1 MLRKYILPLFL
12 TLLIT
17 ALLLFWIGGDKKE
30 TIVTENKTVTEGDCW
45 TGAGIYQVPV
55 DGDGAEIRYGREL
68 IVNTALYLGP
78 KGTVAQITNG
88 MNCQNCHLEAGTK
101 PWGNNYGAVA
111 ANYPKYRDRSGSL
124 ESIEKRVNDCM
135 ERSLNGQAIDSSSRE
150 MRAIVAYLQWL
161 GKEVPKGTRP
171 KGTGIKDLP
180 FMTRAADPA
189 KGALVYTNTCQKCHG
204 AYGEGQLR
212 KDDKRYEYPP
222 LWGPHSYNT
231 GAGLYRLS
239 RFAGF
244 VKNNM
249 PNPANYHTPVLTD
262 EEAWDVAAFVNAQP
276 RPVKDLRNDW
286 PDIRTKPF
294 DHPFGPYADSLSEQ
308 QHKFG
313 PWQKTK

>member
-12 TLLIT
+12 ILLIT
-17 ALLLFWIGGDKKE
+17 GLMLFWIGVQKE
-30 TIVTENKTVTEGDCW
+30 TTVTVNKAETEGDCW

-55 DGDGAEIRYGREL
+55 DRDGADIRYGREL

-111 ANYPKYRDRSGSL
+111 ATYPRYRDRSGSL
-124 ESIEKRVNDCM
+124 ENIEKRVNDCM
-135 ERSLNGQAIDSSSRE
+135 ERSLNGQPIDSSSRE
-150 MRAIVAYLQWL
+150 MRAIVAYIQWL

-180 FMTRAADPA
+180 FITRAADPA
-189 KGALVYTNTCQKCHG
+189 KGAIVYTNTCQKCHG
-204 AYGEGQLR
+204 SNGQGQLQ
-212 KDDKRYEYPP
+212 KDAKRYAYPP

-249 PNPANYHTPVLTD
+249 PNPASYHTPVLTD

-276 RPVKDLRNDW
+276 RPVKDLHQDW

-313 PWQKTK
+313 PWKKVK